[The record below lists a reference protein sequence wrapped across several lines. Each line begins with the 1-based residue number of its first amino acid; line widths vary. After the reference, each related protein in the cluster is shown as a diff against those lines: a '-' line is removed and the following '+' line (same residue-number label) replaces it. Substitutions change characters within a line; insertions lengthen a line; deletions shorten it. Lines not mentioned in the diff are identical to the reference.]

1 MIIASHITKTY
12 RLYDTPASRLKEIVW
27 AGRRRFHRDFV
38 ALDDVSIEVQTGE
51 TFGVIGRNGAGKST
65 LLQII
70 AGVLQP
76 SAGSVRV
83 EGRVTALLEL
93 GSGFNPDYTGRE
105 NIILSGQILGV
116 SEAEMR
122 RKLEVIV
129 RFAELE
135 AFVDQPVRTYSTGM
149 LMRLAFAAAIHVD
162 PDVLI
167 VDEALSVGD
176 VYFQRKSLDRM
187 EFFRQAG
194 KTVLFVSH
202 DPGLVQRFCDRALWL
217 EGGKTMMLGQAR
229 DVVTAYQAFCVKL
242 EDARLREAAQNV
254 TSGSAEHERILREL
268 RLTGSR
274 WGNGKIRFTGVE
286 MIEEREG
293 ATWVIRSGQ
302 PVTIRLHY
310 ESDGFYPAPVFAVDI
325 HRYDGVYIG
334 TINNTDTSP
343 AALPIEPGAGTI
355 ELRLPAAS
363 LSYNVYYLTLKVYT
377 ENGAPDWREP
387 ADVHFQMYQFNVITE
402 RHIHGLIRF
411 EAEWSRVR

>member
-1 MIIASHITKTY
+1 
-12 RLYDTPASRLKEIVW
+12 
-27 AGRRRFHRDFV
+27 
-38 ALDDVSIEVQTGE
+38 
-51 TFGVIGRNGAGKST
+51 
-65 LLQII
+65 
-70 AGVLQP
+70 
-76 SAGSVRV
+76 
-83 EGRVTALLEL
+83 
-93 GSGFNPDYTGRE
+93 
-105 NIILSGQILGV
+105 
-116 SEAEMR
+116 
-122 RKLEVIV
+122 
-129 RFAELE
+129 
-135 AFVDQPVRTYSTGM
+135 
-149 LMRLAFAAAIHVD
+149 
-162 PDVLI
+162 
-167 VDEALSVGD
+167 
-176 VYFQRKSLDRM
+176 
-187 EFFRQAG
+187 
-194 KTVLFVSH
+194 
-202 DPGLVQRFCDRALWL
+202 DRALWL

-254 TSGSAEHERILREL
+254 GIGSAEHERILREL

-310 ESDGFYPAPVFAVDI
+310 ESDGHYPAPVFAVDI

-343 AALPIEPGAGTI
+343 AALPLEPGVGTI

-377 ENGAPDWREP
+377 ENGAPDWRDP

>member
-1 MIIASHITKTY
+1 
-12 RLYDTPASRLKEIVW
+12 
-27 AGRRRFHRDFV
+27 
-38 ALDDVSIEVQTGE
+38 
-51 TFGVIGRNGAGKST
+51 
-65 LLQII
+65 
-70 AGVLQP
+70 
-76 SAGSVRV
+76 VRV

-302 PVTIRLHY
+302 PVTIRL
-310 ESDGFYPAPVFAVDI
+310 
-325 HRYDGVYIG
+325 YIG

-387 ADVHFQMYQFNVITE
+387 ADVHFQMYQFYVITE

>member
-12 RLYDTPASRLKEIVW
+12 RLYDTPSSRLKEILW

-355 ELRLPAAS
+355 GLRLPAAS

>member
-1 MIIASHITKTY
+1 MIIASHITKNY
-12 RLYDTPASRLKEIVW
+12 RLYDSPSSRLKEILW

-83 EGRVTALLEL
+83 EGRGTALLER

-254 TSGSAEHERILREL
+254 GIGSAEHERILREL

-334 TINNTDTSP
+334 TINNTDHH
-343 AALPIEPGAGTI
+343 GAT
-355 ELRLPAAS
+355 
-363 LSYNVYYLTLKVYT
+363 
-377 ENGAPDWREP
+377 W
-387 ADVHFQMYQFNVITE
+387 
-402 RHIHGLIRF
+402 
-411 EAEWSRVR
+411 

>member
-27 AGRRRFHRDFV
+27 AGLRSFHRDFV
-38 ALDDVSIEVQTGE
+38 ALDDVSLEVQTGE
-51 TFGVIGRNGAGKST
+51 TFGVIGRNGAGNST
-65 LLQII
+65 RLQII

-325 HRYDGVYIG
+325 HRYDGVYLG
-334 TINNTDTSP
+334 TINNTDNSP

-377 ENGAPDWREP
+377 ENGAPEWSNP
-387 ADVHFQMYQFNVITE
+387 ADIHYQMYQFNVLTE
-402 RHIHGLIRF
+402 QHIHGLIRF
-411 EAEWSRVR
+411 EAEWSRR